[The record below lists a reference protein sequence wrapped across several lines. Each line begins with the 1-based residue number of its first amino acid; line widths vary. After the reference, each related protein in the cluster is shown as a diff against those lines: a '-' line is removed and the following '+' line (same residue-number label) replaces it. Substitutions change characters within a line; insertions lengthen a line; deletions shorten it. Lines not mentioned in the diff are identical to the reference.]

1 MNGNNMSIKDMS
13 YYERPRE
20 KASLYGLENLSNA
33 ELLAILISTGTRNK
47 SSLDIANELLTT
59 FNGLNG
65 IIRASINELTSVKG
79 INYAKALRIHSGL
92 FLYERALLE
101 ERTLK
106 LGINKKESIASYFI
120 AKIGKLTKDVCYV
133 VIVNSKDKVMKVI
146 ELFKGTNCAINGSYH
161 QILKEVIGIGN
172 RFYLIHNHPSG
183 DLTPSENDLVFTTNL
198 EVIAMTMRM
207 ELVDHIIVNDSN
219 YLSIRE
225 FQNNVLTLN

>member
-1 MNGNNMSIKDMS
+1 MNGNNMSIKDMA

-47 SSLDIANELLTT
+47 SALDISNELLAT

-65 IIRASINELTSVKG
+65 IIRASINELTTIKG

-101 ERTLK
+101 DRALK

-120 AKIGKLTKDVCYV
+120 AKIGKLTKEVCYV
-133 VIVNSKDKVMKVI
+133 VIVNSKDKVIKVI
-146 ELFKGTNCAINGSYH
+146 ELFKGTNYIISGSYH

-183 DLTPSENDLVFTTNL
+183 ELIPSENDLVFTTNL
-198 EVIAMTMRM
+198 EFIAMTMRI
-207 ELVDHIIVNDSN
+207 ELVDHIIVNENN
-219 YLSIRE
+219 YCSIKD
-225 FQNNVLTLN
+225 FQNNVLTSN

>member
-1 MNGNNMSIKDMS
+1 M
-13 YYERPRE
+13 
-20 KASLYGLENLSNA
+20 
-33 ELLAILISTGTRNK
+33 
-47 SSLDIANELLTT
+47 TT

-120 AKIGKLTKDVCYV
+120 AKIGKLTKEVCYV

>member
-1 MNGNNMSIKDMS
+1 MNGNNMSIIDMA
-13 YYERPRE
+13 YYVRPRE
-20 KASLYGLENLSNA
+20 IASLYGLENLSNA

-120 AKIGKLTKDVCYV
+120 AKIGKLTKEVCYV

-183 DLTPSENDLVFTTNL
+183 ELTPSENDLVFTTNL

-225 FQNNVLTLN
+225 FQNNVLTSN

>member
-120 AKIGKLTKDVCYV
+120 AKIGKLTKEVCYV